1 MKLALPSSDTEDV
14 HYDHAR
20 PYRRLLTAVITMSVR
35 DASTPPTKGER
46 RAGRNRL
53 TDSRQALRWLF
64 APNPVLDWYC
74 NHLGMDAADVRE
86 GLRMAMYSDR
96 DGEHYGA
103 EDRRILRVRYHWAR
117 EERMLDEPYDVHVET
132 AVDFERRGDGDER
145 S

>member
-1 MKLALPSSDTEDV
+1 MKLALPSSDVDDTQ
-14 HYDHAR
+14 YDYAR
-20 PYRRLLTAVITMSVR
+20 PCRRLLMAVITMAVR

-46 RAGRNRL
+46 RAERNRL
-53 TDSRQALRWLF
+53 TDARQALRWLF

-74 NHLGMDAADVRE
+74 NHLGMDGDDVRE
-86 GLRMAMYSDR
+86 GLRRAMYTDR

-132 AVDFERRGDGDER
+132 ARDLKRGEVDEG

>member
-1 MKLALPSSDTEDV
+1 MKLALPSSDVDDTQ
-14 HYDHAR
+14 YDYAR
-20 PYRRLLTAVITMSVR
+20 PCRRLLTAVITMAVR

-46 RAGRNRL
+46 RAERNRL
-53 TDSRQALRWLF
+53 TDARQALRWLF
-64 APNPVLDWYC
+64 APNRVLDWYC

-86 GLRMAMYSDR
+86 GLRRAMYSDR

-117 EERMLDEPYDVHVET
+117 EERMLDEPYDIDVET
-132 AVDFERRGDGDER
+132 ARDLKRGDVDEG

>member
-53 TDSRQALRWLF
+53 TDARQALRF
-64 APNPVLDWYC
+64 ARSRLCPPQI
-74 NHLGMDAADVRE
+74 
-86 GLRMAMYSDR
+86 RMGHTR
-96 DGEHYGA
+96 T
-103 EDRRILRVRYHWAR
+103 
-117 EERMLDEPYDVHVET
+117 PT
-132 AVDFERRGDGDER
+132 ERRP
-145 S
+145 

>member
-1 MKLALPSSDTEDV
+1 MKLALPSSDVDDTQ
-14 HYDHAR
+14 YDHAR
-20 PYRRLLTAVITMSVR
+20 PYRRLLTAVITMAVR

-46 RAGRNRL
+46 RAERNRL
-53 TDSRQALRWLF
+53 TDARQAMRWLF

-74 NHLGMDAADVRE
+74 NHLGMDGGEVRE
-86 GLRMAMYSDR
+86 GLRRAMYTDR

-117 EERMLDEPYDVHVET
+117 EERMLDEPYDIHVET
-132 AVDFERRGDGDER
+132 ARDLKRGEVDEG